1 MVGHFRG
8 GRALFGGVGER
19 AEAVELG
26 FGQEIKQFL
35 ELLFR
40 LAGEADDNRRAQG
53 DAALVRALDSA
64 ANIGACAA
72 AVHPFQHRV
81 VDVLNRQINIAANIG
96 RVCDDVQQL
105 LAGFLR
111 IAVEDAQPVH
121 AVDFRRLLH
130 QLRQLRSAAE
140 VHAVARRVLRNED
153 VLLHALLGQTFD
165 FAEDVGFGAGAVR
178 AADFRNRAERAA
190 VRAALADAGVRGVG
204 RGGQHAVVGVVGVV
218 VHAVGLAH
226 AAKRLFQRVGQLLIL
241 VDAHQQVDFR
251 NLLHQILLVALGKA
265 ARDHQRTALADLL
278 VPRHVENRVDGLL
291 LRRRDEPAGVHHQHI
306 RLRGIVRQLIPV
318 LPQQP
323 QRGLAIHAVLITSQR
338 NHSNLEFRHCFL
350 LTVDG
355 GNPRGFAP

>member
-1 MVGHFRG
+1 MSAS
-8 GRALFGGVGER
+8 GRER
-19 AEAVELG
+19 YG
-26 FGQEIKQFL
+26 
-35 ELLFR
+35 
-40 LAGEADDNRRAQG
+40 
-53 DAALVRALDSA
+53 
-64 ANIGACAA
+64 
-72 AVHPFQHRV
+72 P
-81 VDVLNRQINIAANIG
+81 
-96 RVCDDVQQL
+96 
-105 LAGFLR
+105 
-111 IAVEDAQPVH
+111 
-121 AVDFRRLLH
+121 
-130 QLRQLRSAAE
+130 
-140 VHAVARRVLRNED
+140 
-153 VLLHALLGQTFD
+153 
-165 FAEDVGFGAGAVR
+165 
-178 AADFRNRAERAA
+178 ADFRNRAERAA

-226 AAKRLFQRVGQLLIL
+226 AAKRLLQRVGQLLIL

-306 RLRGIVRQLIPV
+306 RLRGVVRQLIPV

-350 LTVDG
+350 LQFMGETQGALPLDPSRALPCTREGSSTLSTPISRLSWSLFHAMPACLSTGYPHCPPYPQVTAKTSNRSVHCEGVKGASADVRLFSLPPCRSRRSEIPLRHEKSSHTG
-355 GNPRGFAP
+355 KTHAKNQHREQRLWGKIANSPIVHFTTKISI